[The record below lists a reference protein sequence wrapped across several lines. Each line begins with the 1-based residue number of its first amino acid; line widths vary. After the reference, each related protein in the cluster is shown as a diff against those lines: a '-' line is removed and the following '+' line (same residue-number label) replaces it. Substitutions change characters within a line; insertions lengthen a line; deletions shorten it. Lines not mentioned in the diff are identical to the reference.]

1 MRHKRNLARLF
12 LILSVIAW
20 AAICIALVTTS
31 AKADVSPDDG
41 GLPGDDTPALVRCYM
56 TDEEV
61 QEDFENQKIEDA
73 LLADSQKLE
82 DVTVTY
88 YCICE
93 ICCGK
98 SEDDPAYGIT
108 ASGLYA
114 TPGVSVAVDPDII
127 PLGSDIL
134 LDYGDGEL
142 HYMRADDTG
151 SGVEGNHIDVCLA
164 SHEEAL
170 RAGVRSATVYLVP
183 ANV

>member
-1 MRHKRNLARLF
+1 MRHKRNLARFF

-20 AAICIALVTTS
+20 AAICIVLLTTS

-73 LLADSQKLE
+73 LLVDAYKLE
-82 DVTVTY
+82 DVTITY

-93 ICCGK
+93 KCCNK
-98 SEDDPAYGIT
+98 SPNHPAYGIT
-108 ASGLYA
+108 ANGLYA
-114 TPGVSVAVDPDII
+114 TPGVSAAVDPDII

-151 SGVEGNHIDVCLA
+151 SGIEGNHIDVCLEN
-164 SHEEAL
+164 HEEAVE
-170 RAGVRSATVYLVP
+170 AGIRKAAVFWIE
-183 ANV
+183 N